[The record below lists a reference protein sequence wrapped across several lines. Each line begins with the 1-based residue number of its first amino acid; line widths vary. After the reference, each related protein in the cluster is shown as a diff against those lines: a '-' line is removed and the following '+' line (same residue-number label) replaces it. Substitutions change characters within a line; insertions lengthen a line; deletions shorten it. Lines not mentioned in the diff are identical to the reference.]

1 MNDAP
6 AKDEAMK
13 TIGAGEPAAK
23 PGTRGALTMRD
34 LLEEMVRKK
43 ASDLH
48 LTAGLPA
55 QFRIDGVIVSS
66 DSEPL
71 APEMTK
77 ALTYSILNE
86 EQRKRFEIERELDLS
101 FGVRGLSRF
110 RANSFLQRGVVS
122 LAVRQ
127 IPYEILSL
135 KELGLP
141 DVVDRLANKTKGLIL
156 VTGPTGCGK
165 STTLASVVDKINTER
180 RCHIITIEDP
190 IEYVHHHKRCIV
202 NQREVQADTHSFANA
217 LKYVLRQDPDVILVG
232 EMRDLETIQA
242 ALTIAETGHLTL
254 ATLHTNST
262 YEAINRIVDVFPEH
276 QQGQIVAQLAFV
288 LEGVLTQ
295 QLMPRI
301 GGRGRVLGCEVLIC
315 TPAVKALIREK
326 KIHQIY
332 SHMQAGQKFGMQTM
346 NQALYRLYVT
356 REISL
361 EEAMGRSPDIAELEQ
376 MLSRKG
382 VLGSAC
388 DRVGSSRL

>member
-6 AKDEAMK
+6 ETVRTESLAE
-13 TIGAGEPAAK
+13 TPSS
-23 PGTRGALTMRD
+23 PGVRKGVAMRD
-34 LLEEMVRKK
+34 LLEDMVRKK

-55 QFRIDGVIVSS
+55 QFRIDGQIVSS

-71 APEMTK
+71 SPEMTK
-77 ALTYSILNE
+77 SLTYSILNE

-110 RANSFLQRGVVS
+110 RANAFLQRGVVS
-122 LAVRQ
+122 IAIRQ

-141 DVVDRLANKTKGLIL
+141 DVVDRLASKTKGLIL

-165 STTLASVVDKINTER
+165 STTLASIVDKINTER
-180 RCHIITIEDP
+180 RCHVITIEDP

-232 EMRDLETIQA
+232 EMRDLETIAA

-288 LEGVLTQ
+288 LEGVITQ
-295 QLMPRI
+295 QLMPRM
-301 GGRGRVLGCEVLIC
+301 GGRGRVLSCEVLIC

-346 NQALYRLYVT
+346 NQALYKLYVT

-361 EEAMGRSPDIAELEQ
+361 EEAMGRSGDIAELEQ

-382 VLGSAC
+382 VLGSSSE
-388 DRVGSSRL
+388 RVGASRL